1 METILE
7 TLTENYLNVTLACV
21 IIGYLI
27 TTTPYLSRLKDFVP
41 ILVTIAGSLLGIV
54 LHGLSVDVVVYGALA
69 GILSTGL
76 YELFGKGIKNLG
88 EIIGRRSGLKR
99 TQDDDPF
106 DNL

>member
-1 METILE
+1 METVIA

-27 TTTPYLSRLKDFVP
+27 TTTPYLNRLKDFVP
-41 ILVTIAGSLLGIV
+41 VLVTIAGTLLGVV
-54 LHGLSVDVVVYGALA
+54 LHGFAVDVVVYGALA

-88 EIIGRRSGLKR
+88 KRLDKDGLLND
-99 TQDDDPF
+99 QDNDPKEM
-106 DNL
+106 N